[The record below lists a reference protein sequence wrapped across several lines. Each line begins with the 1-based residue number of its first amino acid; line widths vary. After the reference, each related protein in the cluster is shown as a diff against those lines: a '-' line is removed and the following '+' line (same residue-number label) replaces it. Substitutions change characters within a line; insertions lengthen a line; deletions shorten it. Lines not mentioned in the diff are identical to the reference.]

1 MSSIVRKFSDLDL
14 DFSAHPVTKDVVKK
28 LNDNAIAGSI
38 RNLLLTSHYERLF
51 NPELG
56 SNLKKMLFEPI
67 DNITTSIIQGMIL
80 QTIQNYEPRVT
91 IQDVIA
97 TPDYDNDRYDIKIVF
112 FVNNTLEPSV
122 VSFFLERVR

>member
-14 DFSAHPVTKDVVKK
+14 NFSAHPVTKDVVKK

-56 SNLKKMLFEPI
+56 SNLKKVLFEPI

-80 QTIQNYEPRVT
+80 QTIKNYEPRVI
-91 IQDVIA
+91 IQDVVA
-97 TPDYDNDRYDIKIVF
+97 SPDYDNDRYNIKIVF
-112 FVNNTLEPSV
+112 FINNTLEPIT

>member
-14 DFSAHPVTKDVVKK
+14 NFSAHPVTKDVVKK

-80 QTIQNYEPRVT
+80 QTIKNYEPRVT
-91 IQDVIA
+91 IEDVIA

-112 FVNNTLEPSV
+112 FVNNTLEPIT

>member
-56 SNLKKMLFEPI
+56 SNIKKMLFEPI

-112 FVNNTLEPSV
+112 FVNNTLEPIV

>member
-14 DFSAHPVTKDVVKK
+14 NFSAHPVTKDVVKK

-112 FVNNTLEPSV
+112 FVNNTLEPIV

>member
-112 FVNNTLEPSV
+112 FVNNTLEPIV